1 MSDKIF
7 IGKVEKK
14 ETKFGEMIKISLGA
28 ADIKKLSEN
37 LNEKGWI
44 NLVMKNGKN
53 GNSYI
58 EVDNWKPTAQAPKS
72 PEPIGFD
79 GQDDLPF

>member
-58 EVDNWKPTAQAPKS
+58 EVDNWKPTAPKS

>member
-7 IGKVEKK
+7 IGSVKKK
-14 ETKFGEMIKISLGA
+14 ETKFGEMTNIWLSA
-28 ADIKKLSEN
+28 ADIQKLSEN
-37 LNEKGWI
+37 LNEKGGI

-58 EVDNWKPTAQAPKS
+58 EVDTWKPTAAKA
-72 PEPIGFD
+72 PEPAGFD
-79 GQDDLPF
+79 GQDELPF

>member
-28 ADIKKLSEN
+28 ADIQKLSEN

-58 EVDNWKPTAQAPKS
+58 EVDTWKPTVAKA
-72 PEPIGFD
+72 PEPAGFD
-79 GQDDLPF
+79 GQDELPF